1 MLQITPQHKLLLAI
15 QPADFRKGIDGLA
28 HICKSKLSNDPFSG
42 TIFAFTNRRRSAVK
56 LLVFDGNGFWLCMKR
71 FSKGVLSWWP
81 SAEAETWELNASQV
95 QVLLM
100 QGDPRLMMT
109 PDEWRKLPSNALS
122 KGIDFN
128 VGHQAATAST

>member
-1 MLQITPQHKLLLAI
+1 MMLQITPQHKLLLAV
-15 QPADFRKGIDGLA
+15 QSADFRKGIDG
-28 HICKSKLSNDPFSG
+28 
-42 TIFAFTNRRRSAVK
+42 
-56 LLVFDGNGFWLCMKR
+56 NGVWLCMKR

-81 SAEAETWELNASQV
+81 SAETETWELNSSQI

-109 PDEWRKLPSNALS
+109 PDEWRKLPWNALS

-128 VGHQAATAST
+128 VGHQAALASV